1 LSEAT
6 SLAIEQY
13 AFQHLETGAD
23 VEQDMLLLREVFGKE
38 DEVDVFVRNL
48 ITGHPRMTLNDHF
61 VIKHRGRI
69 VASLNLIPQEWNIGG
84 VPLKVA
90 EMGCVATQPA
100 YRHQGLIRRLVEEY
114 HRQVA
119 DQGYDLS
126 VIEGIPYFYRQFG
139 YEYSLPLGH
148 ELKIR
153 LDQLP
158 DLEATSTTRPFT
170 DNDITEAMRLLSESQ
185 RQFYV
190 HLLRSRDIWEL
201 QKKTGFA
208 GGSRFEAYVVEEQSR
223 VVAYFRVG
231 ERRKERELLL
241 REVSDTEQTTA
252 KTILRQL
259 KDLGR
264 QRGLDVLNAQV
275 SYESSLAQY
284 LTGVGATRRMPLYA
298 WQIRITDHAKILLKM
313 KTLLESRL
321 ATSMYRRLTEQLN
334 LNLYRYTVQLTV
346 ENGLITHV
354 QRLESNDD
362 RTIRLNPLAFPQL
375 LLGYRSREELETI
388 YPDFRVQNSHK
399 HLVDILFP
407 KFQSYIDA
415 AY

>member
-1 LSEAT
+1 
-6 SLAIEQY
+6 LANDEY
-13 AFQHLETGAD
+13 TLPHLETEED
-23 VEQDMLLLREVFGKE
+23 VEQDLLLLREVFGKE
-38 DEVDVFVRNL
+38 DEVDVFVRYL
-48 ITGHPRMTLNDHF
+48 ITDHPRMTLNDHF

-69 VASLNLIPQEWNIGG
+69 VASLNLIPQEWSIEG

-90 EMGCVATQPA
+90 EMGCVATLPE

-114 HRQVA
+114 HKQVA
-119 DQGYDLS
+119 NQGYDLS
-126 VIEGIPYFYRQFG
+126 IIEGIPYFYRQFG

-158 DLEATSTTRPFT
+158 DFEATSTIRHFT
-170 DNDITEAMRLLSESQ
+170 ENDTTEAMRLLSESQ

-190 HLLRSRDIWEL
+190 HILRDRDVWDL
-201 QKKTGFA
+201 QTKTGFA
-208 GGSRFEAYVVEEQSR
+208 GGSRFEAYVVEEQGK

-241 REVSDTEQTTA
+241 REVSETDQTTA
-252 KTILRQL
+252 KAILRYL

-264 QRGLDVLNAQV
+264 QRNLDVLNAQV
-275 SYESSLAQY
+275 SCESAYAQY
-284 LTGVGATRRMPLYA
+284 LVGLGGMRRIPLYA
-298 WQIRITDHAKILLKM
+298 WQIRITDHVKILLKM

-321 ATSMYRRLTEQLN
+321 ATSMYRRLSEQLN

-346 ENGLITHV
+346 ENGMITHV
-354 QRLESNDD
+354 QRLESNED
-362 RTIRLNPLAFPQL
+362 RTIRLNPLVFTQL
-375 LLGYRSREELETI
+375 LLGYRSREELEAI

-407 KFQSYIDA
+407 KFQSSYIHA